1 MYDYRKE
8 PIPNIAHASKYM
20 RWLYYYRLSHPYNM
34 DLKKVY
40 GPYTPQNVT
49 TNELPQLLN
58 LEYFITEQS
67 SFLGTC
73 GSGEQ
78 AFFAYLYGAKDN
90 VFFDISYNAYWL
102 TCLKM
107 AAIKAFDDHTEYE
120 TFIRNLTENCKKT
133 HSLLKV
139 PNIYH
144 VLQYLTDTQTKYIE
158 TMDKAGMSVVL
169 YNKTCQF
176 YSINQTDYNIL
187 KNSVELPIPF
197 IPTDIRN
204 LDEKL
209 DDKKFTNVYLSNIL
223 CWVEPYEVEPILQK
237 TKKRIAPN
245 GNLFLMS
252 DCNKIESMW
261 TAARNVYQKPEW
273 GIDTM
278 FFPQDNTF
286 QIIVHNNM
294 QSISY

>member
-1 MYDYRKE
+1 MYDYKKE
-8 PIPNIAHASKYM
+8 PIPDIAKAFKYM
-20 RWLYYYRLSHPYNM
+20 RRLHYYRLSHPYNM

-49 TNELPQLLN
+49 TNELPQILN
-58 LEYFITEQS
+58 MGNFITPGS

-78 AFFAYLYGAKDN
+78 ALAAYLFDTKDN

-107 AAIKAFDDHTEYE
+107 AAIKAFSVHTEYE
-120 TFIRNLTENCKKT
+120 TFIQNLTKNCKQ
-133 HSLLKV
+133 SGNLLKV

-144 VLQYLTDTQTKYIE
+144 VLQYLTDTQTKYIKNM
-158 TMDKAGMSVVL
+158 TNAGMPVVI
-169 YNKTCQF
+169 YNKTCQP
-176 YSINQTDYNIL
+176 YNISQTDYNIL
-187 KNSVELPIPF
+187 KKSIELPIPF

-209 DDKKFTNVYLSNIL
+209 DDKKFHNIYLSNIL
-223 CWVEPYEVEPILQK
+223 CWVEPYEVEPILEK
-237 TKKRIAPN
+237 IKKHINPY
-245 GNLFLMS
+245 GNLFLLADS
-252 DCNKIESMW
+252 DKTDSMW
-261 TAARNVYQKPEW
+261 TAATNVYPKPEW
-273 GIDTM
+273 DIDIILS
-278 FFPQDNTF
+278 PKDNIF
-286 QIIVHNNM
+286 QIVVHNNT